1 MRTLKVAEFRLWP
14 NDELTHYQVGFSYT
28 TNGRNGYNDITIPR
42 DELMGKTDEE
52 IVQLAYERLKTI
64 IEENM
69 VKFES
74 RSPLLGSEIPV
85 TGMTIEEPAAVE
97 QVWDNESR
105 DIRVIVS
112 DDTLKKW
119 MDIASKDTLMGR
131 VTEVTQLLE
140 YYKMNRINVVERDG
154 VNYLYLEE
162 IYPEHQYILENNGG
176 IIDYRDVMSVSGD
189 TTTVSGDT
197 TNYENGD

>member
-28 TNGRNGYNDITIPR
+28 TNGRNGYNDITISR

-74 RSPLLGSEIPV
+74 RSPLLGAEIPV

-131 VTEVTQLLE
+131 ATEVTQLLE
-140 YYKMNRINVVERDG
+140 YHKMNRINVVERDG

-197 TNYENGD
+197 TNYENGE

>member
-42 DELMGKTDEE
+42 DELIGKTDEQ

-74 RSPLLGSEIPV
+74 RSPLLGAEIPV
-85 TGMTIEEPAAVE
+85 TGMTIEEPVAVE
-97 QVWDNESR
+97 QVWDNENR

-176 IIDYRDVMSVSGD
+176 IIDYRDVTSVSGD

-197 TNYENGD
+197 TNYDNGE